1 MRNFPSAPG
10 PLKRRAR
17 YPANH
22 DWSLTVGKTSN
33 DAFRGPQCQGMSLRA
48 LSRDISL
55 VAALTSLSS
64 SRRSLLGFGAALA
77 LTLGAMQ
84 GASAESA
91 DCARLR
97 QQIDTVTR
105 ASQVTQYAAAAD
117 KQRGEID
124 RMAGYAR
131 SIGCE
136 NHKFFIFGSDP
147 PPQCGTIS
155 AQLERMRANLTD
167 LQARSGGGAGGRGE
181 LMARY
186 RSECTNVADNGGAP
200 RPPNLI
206 EGLFGQNTGGDPTLA
221 PLNPDGTPQEK
232 VLSTVDTGAQA
243 GGKAVCVKTCD
254 GSFFPVSYSASS
266 GRLASLEDL
275 CRAQCPNAEVTLF
288 TYPASGDIEQA
299 VSTTGT
305 RYVDSPNALKYRT
318 SFDPNCSCRRK
329 GESWSDALSAAEAK
343 LGREPNGDI
352 IVTAQKSDEMARPKL
367 DPKAK
372 PTPTPALT
380 TLKPAPGTDINGV
393 DTNLSQQ
400 AANVGHD
407 TSGIAATATQGGAHV
422 GAAEG
427 KWAEVTGPDGVK
439 RRVRIIDPTL

>member
-1 MRNFPSAPG
+1 M
-10 PLKRRAR
+10 
-17 YPANH
+17 
-22 DWSLTVGKTSN
+22 
-33 DAFRGPQCQGMSLRA
+33 
-48 LSRDISL
+48 
-55 VAALTSLSS
+55 
-64 SRRSLLGFGAALA
+64 
-77 LTLGAMQ
+77 LGAMH
-84 GASAESA
+84 GASAQSA

-124 RMAGYAR
+124 RMSGYAR

-136 NHKFFIFGSDP
+136 NHKFLIFGSNP
-147 PPQCGTIS
+147 PPQCSSIS
-155 AQLERMRANLTD
+155 AQLERMRANLND
-167 LQARSGGGAGGRGE
+167 LQTRSGGGAGGRGE

-186 RSECTNVADNGGAP
+186 RSECTNVADTGGAP

-206 EGLFGQNTGGDPTLA
+206 EGLFGQQPGGDPTLA
-221 PLNPDGTPQEK
+221 PFNPDAPLQEK
-232 VLSTVDTGAQA
+232 VVSTQDTGVHA
-243 GGKAVCVKTCD
+243 GSKAVCVKTCD
-254 GSFFPVSYSASS
+254 GSFFPVSYTASS
-266 GRLASLEDL
+266 GGLAGLEDL

-288 TYPASGDIEQA
+288 TYPAADDIEQA
-299 VSTTGT
+299 VSTSGT

-318 SFDPNCSCRRK
+318 SVDPNCSCRRK

-343 LGREPNGDI
+343 LGREPKGDI

-372 PTPTPALT
+372 PMPTPVLA
-380 TLKPAPGTDINGV
+380 TLKPVPGTDINGV

-400 AANVGHD
+400 AANLGHD

-427 KWAEVTGPDGVK
+427 KWVEVIGPDGLK

>member
-1 MRNFPSAPG
+1 VVFTAG
-10 PLKRRAR
+10 
-17 YPANH
+17 
-22 DWSLTVGKTSN
+22 V
-33 DAFRGPQCQGMSLRA
+33 
-48 LSRDISL
+48 
-55 VAALTSLSS
+55 V
-64 SRRSLLGFGAALA
+64 LA
-77 LTLGAMQ
+77 LGATNS
-84 GASAESA
+84 ASPESA
-91 DCARLR
+91 DCMRLR
-97 QQIDTVTR
+97 QQIDSVTR

-117 KQRGEID
+117 KQRGELD
-124 RMAGYAR
+124 RMSAYSR

-136 NHKFFIFGSDP
+136 NHKFLIFGSDP
-147 PPQCGTIS
+147 PPQCASVT
-155 AQLERMRANLTD
+155 AQIERMRANLTD

-186 RSECTNVADNGGAP
+186 RSECANVADNGAP

-206 EGLFGQNTGGDPTLA
+206 DGLFGQASGGDQNLL

-232 VLSTVDTGAQA
+232 VVSTEDTGAQA

-299 VSTTGT
+299 VSTSGT

-318 SFDPNCSCRRK
+318 SYDPNCSCRRK
-329 GESWSDALSAAEAK
+329 GESWSEALSAAEAK
-343 LGREPNGDI
+343 LGRGPNGDI
-352 IVTAQKSDEMARPKL
+352 MVTAQKSEEMSRPRL

-372 PTPTPALT
+372 PAATPTPTAV
-380 TLKPAPGTDINGV
+380 KPAPGTDINGV

-400 AANVGHD
+400 AANVSHD
-407 TSGIAATATQGGAHV
+407 TSGIAAVGAQSGAHV
-422 GAAEG
+422 GADQGA
-427 KWAEVTGPDGVK
+427 WVEVIGPDGVK
-439 RRVRIIDPTL
+439 RRVRTIDPTL

>member
-1 MRNFPSAPG
+1 MALVAGVVIALGATN
-10 PLKRRAR
+10 
-17 YPANH
+17 
-22 DWSLTVGKTSN
+22 
-33 DAFRGPQCQGMSLRA
+33 RA
-48 LSRDISL
+48 LP
-55 VAALTSLSS
+55 
-64 SRRSLLGFGAALA
+64 
-77 LTLGAMQ
+77 
-84 GASAESA
+84 ESA
-91 DCARLR
+91 DCMRLR
-97 QQIDTVTR
+97 QQIDNVTR

-124 RMAGYAR
+124 RMSAYAR
-131 SIGCE
+131 SVGCD
-136 NHKFFIFGSDP
+136 NHKFLIFGSDP
-147 PPQCGTIS
+147 PAQCASIN
-155 AQLERMRANLTD
+155 AQIDRMRANLTD

-186 RSECTNVADNGGAP
+186 RSECANVADTGAP

-206 EGLFGQNTGGDPTLA
+206 DNLFGIKPEGDQNMLPT
-221 PLNPDGTPQEK
+221 NPDGTPQEK
-232 VLSTVDTGAQA
+232 VVSTEDTGAQA
-243 GGKAVCVKTCD
+243 GSKAVCVKTCD

-288 TYPASGDIEQA
+288 TYPAAGDIEQA
-299 VSTTGT
+299 VSTSGT

-318 SFDPNCSCRRK
+318 SYDPNCSCRRK

-343 LGREPNGDI
+343 LGRGPNGDI
-352 IVTAQKSDEMARPKL
+352 IVTAQKSEEMSRPKP

-372 PTPTPALT
+372 PAATPTPTPAQT
-380 TLKPAPGTDINGV
+380 ALKPAPGTDINGV

-407 TSGIAATATQGGAHV
+407 TSGIAAVGAQGGAHV

-427 KWAEVTGPDGVK
+427 AWVEVIGPDGVK
-439 RRVRIIDPTL
+439 RRVRTIDPTL